1 MVAESPT
8 ALVHAA
14 VVIRPSR
21 MIFTL
26 LTLCACGD
34 DGTASPDS
42 TGTPGSTGAS
52 STSTIESSSTSDT
65 GADSGS
71 SSSMGTSTGG
81 SSSSTDDGESSST
94 GAVVDSGLE
103 LLVCSFG
110 GDAVHRFD
118 LDDGSF
124 LGDLGPTDELDG
136 ALGIVVGPD
145 GDIYVASEESNQVLR
160 FSGSDGSFVEAFVS
174 DDPGTPDDETF
185 GLEGPGA
192 VLFGTDGALYVS
204 SFDSDAILRYDGSTG
219 AFIDLFVPSGTGGL
233 NGPDAGMVFG
243 PDGALYVPGYYS
255 NSIHRFDGRSGAPL
269 GDFTPTDMLDAPRT
283 VVFAGDRLYI
293 ANEGSDEVLR
303 FDAATGD
310 FVDVFVEAG
319 AGGLDAPGGMVFDPE
334 GVLHVASVND
344 DTVLRFDA
352 DGAPLPTLV
361 DAAAAG
367 IDGPTHITLAP
378 ALGG

>member
-1 MVAESPT
+1 VAESQ
-8 ALVHAA
+8 ALLVHAA
-14 VVIRPSR
+14 VVIRPSHP
-21 MIFTL
+21 IFIL

-34 DGTASPDS
+34 DGPASTPDS
-42 TGTPGSTGAS
+42 TGTSTTGAPEGS
-52 STSTIESSSTSDT
+52 STSSSTGVDGESSSSA
-65 GADSGS
+65 GA
-71 SSSMGTSTGG
+71 STGG
-81 SSSSTDDGESSST
+81 SSSSSSTDDGESSST
-94 GAVVDSGLE
+94 GAPVDSGLE
-103 LLVCSFG
+103 LLVCSFSA
-110 GDAVHRFD
+110 DAVHRFD
-118 LDDGSF
+118 LDDGSY
-124 LGDLGPTDELDG
+124 LGDLGPTEALDG

-160 FSGSDGSFVEAFVS
+160 FSGSDGSFVAAFVT
-174 DDPGTPDDETF
+174 DDPRTPDDETS
-185 GLEGPGA
+185 GLAGPGA
-192 VLFGTDGALYVS
+192 VLFGADGALYVS

-219 AFIDLFVPSGTGGL
+219 AFVDLFVPSGAGGL

-255 NSIHRFDGRSGAPL
+255 DSIPRFDGRSGEPL

-283 VVFAGDRLYI
+283 VVFEGDRLYV

-319 AGGLDAPGGMVFDPE
+319 AGGLDAPGGMVFDPD
-334 GVLHVASVND
+334 GVLHVASVNGN
-344 DTVLRFDA
+344 TVLRFDQ

-367 IDGPTHITLAP
+367 IDAPTHITLAP
-378 ALGG
+378 ALDG

>member
-1 MVAESPT
+1 M
-8 ALVHAA
+8 LVHPA

-21 MIFTL
+21 LLLTL
-26 LTLCACGD
+26 LTFCACGD
-34 DGTASPDS
+34 DGTPSTPGSS
-42 TGTPGSTGAS
+42 TGTPGTSTGTSEGS
-52 STSTIESSSTSDT
+52 STS
-65 GADSGS
+65 GPAADSES

-81 SSSSTDDGESSST
+81 SSASTDDGESSST
-94 GAVVDSGLE
+94 GVVVDSGLE
-103 LLVCSFG
+103 LLVCSFSA
-110 GDAVHRFD
+110 DAVHRFD
-118 LDDGSF
+118 LDDGSY
-124 LGDLGPTDELDG
+124 LGDLGPTDQLDG

-160 FSGSDGSFVEAFVS
+160 FSGSDGSFVDAFVT

-192 VLFGTDGALYVS
+192 VLFGADGALYVS

-255 NSIHRFDGRSGAPL
+255 NNIARYDGRSGASL
-269 GDFTPTDMLDAPRT
+269 GDFTPSDMLDAPRT
-283 VVFAGDRLYI
+283 VVFEGDRLYV
-293 ANEGSDEVLR
+293 ANEGSNEVLR
-303 FDAATGD
+303 FDAATGE

-319 AGGLDAPGGMVFDPE
+319 AGGLSAPGGMVFDPE
-334 GVLHVASVND
+334 GVLHVASVNGN
-344 DTVLRFDA
+344 TVLRFDS

-367 IDGPTHITLAP
+367 IDAPTHITLAP
-378 ALGG
+378 ALDG